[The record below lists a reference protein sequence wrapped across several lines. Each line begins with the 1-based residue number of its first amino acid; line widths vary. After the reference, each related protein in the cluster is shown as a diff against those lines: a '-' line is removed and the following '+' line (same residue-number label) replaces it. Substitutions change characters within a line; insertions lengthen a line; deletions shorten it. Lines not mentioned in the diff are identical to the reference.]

1 MNEYNFE
8 ILGNP
13 KALKRHR
20 TYQTKAGKYI
30 QYDPSKSDKADL
42 IVAILNKAPPEPLR
56 GPISLDI
63 KFYMKRPKSHYRTGK
78 YSGVLKKSSPTLHC
92 KKPDIDNLI
101 KMIDAF
107 NSIVWHDDSQVFK
120 ITAEKI
126 YSWRP
131 RTTIKVSE
139 RRENT
144 SE

>member
-20 TYQTKAGKYI
+20 TYQTKAGKHI

-78 YSGVLKKSSPTLHC
+78 FSHILKDNMPYYKRST
-92 KKPDIDNLI
+92 PDIDNLV
-101 KMIDAF
+101 KFYLDALQGYVYI
-107 NSIVWHDDSQVFK
+107 NDSQVTSINAVKVYGEEDFVHIK
-120 ITAEKI
+120 IFN
-126 YSWRP
+126 
-131 RTTIKVSE
+131 IK
-139 RRENT
+139 
-144 SE
+144 